1 MLKTII
7 LFAGRAD
14 YQHALSL
21 LLREHNPGLSIWTDV
36 SAEDLDLLEPE
47 VLQHSRLVC
56 FGDTLPLA
64 ERVVEQLGH
73 GAYQFYAAPLQHPGL
88 PPRTAAEAADD
99 APCVSVIAKAIG
111 RHPAFDQ
118 IIGIETFTLPP
129 SDEAAKRDRIA
140 FTRLAHMF
148 WRMSHALACEPTL
161 ANAGHAPS
169 RWC

>member
-7 LFAGRAD
+7 LFSGRTD

-36 SAEDLDLLEPE
+36 LPSDLDLLEPE
-47 VLQHSRLVC
+47 VLKDSRLVG
-56 FGDTLPLA
+56 FGETPPLT
-64 ERVVEQLGH
+64 EDVVKQLGH

-88 PPRTAAEAADD
+88 PPQTAAEAGDD
-99 APCVSVIAKAIG
+99 APCVSVIAQAIG
-111 RHPAFDQ
+111 PHPTFDH

-129 SDEAAKRDRIA
+129 SVEASARERIA

-148 WRMSHALACEPTL
+148 WRMSHALACDTTL
-161 ANAGHAPS
+161 ADVERTRLN
-169 RWC
+169 